1 MFARCI
7 GLLARIKSY
16 QTQHGC
22 WRTILR
28 PLTKLWDVLFNREF
42 ILYYS
47 DLCDLRHAPEGG
59 PSLRVDRYSEKEAL
73 EQDGYA
79 ELIKNHPRQIV
90 DMQLR
95 ERFKKSASLWLLKE
109 NGQVVGFVWTITGQT
124 VRKHFFPLTS
134 KDVHFFAN
142 EIFEQYRS
150 RGLNTTL
157 IETVLWRCKEA
168 GMVRA
173 HIETPKRNRAERRSL
188 AKTHFQDY
196 GMAEKICFLW
206 WKLTLWKTTDI
217 ENR

>member
-7 GLLARIKSY
+7 GLVARMKSY
-16 QTQHGC
+16 QTQYGFWQMVLHAF
-22 WRTILR
+22 
-28 PLTKLWDVLFNREF
+28 TKPWDVLFNREF

-47 DLCDLRHAPEGG
+47 DLCDIRHAPEGG

-73 EQDGYA
+73 EQDEYA

-90 DMQLR
+90 DMQFR
-95 ERFKKSASLWLLKE
+95 ERFEKGASIWLLKE
-109 NGQVVGFVWTITGQT
+109 NGQVAGFVWTIKGRT
-124 VRKHFFPLTS
+124 VRKHFFPIVS
-134 KDVHFFAN
+134 QDVHFFDN
-142 EIFEQYRS
+142 EVFPQYRS

-173 HIETPKRNRAERRSL
+173 HIETPKKNRAERRSL

-196 GMAEKICFLW
+196 GMAKKTCFLW
-206 WKLTLWKTTDI
+206 PNLTLWKTTDI